1 MPDYRLATRRAARQ
15 FGVDPNILLRL
26 IQQESGF
33 NPNARSPAGAQGIA
47 QFMPATARA
56 YGVNLSDNRVTD
68 DLQGAA
74 RYLAANLRRTG
85 GNYAQALSI
94 YNSGSPT
101 GYQRIPETRNY
112 VRSILG
118 GAAPEAPRRSGG
130 VGPGV
135 QGSLTVSPG
144 VAPGFD
150 AGNGAGD
157 PGVLAGLLQQPQAPP
172 PLQVQAPNSALKYLT
187 GSGNVPVAQAPAP
200 RVDVGA
206 LAGLLQPSE
215 GLPEAQGQAPRVSVN
230 VSGSPTAHAASTRAA
245 GVVKFE
251 GTPVAAWIK
260 PELEY
265 ARQHGWKGTV
275 QSGVRSFAEQSR
287 IYASGVRPAAK
298 PGTSNHEGTQ
308 FPRGAIDVTDA
319 QTLARIL
326 RRKGS
331 PLVWAGGKDPVHF
344 SHPHGGSY

>member
-157 PGVLAGLLQQPQAPP
+157 PGVLAGLLAAAAGAAAASGSGAEQRFE
-172 PLQVQAPNSALKYLT
+172 VFDRE
-187 GSGNVPVAQAPAP
+187 SGNVPVAQAPAP

-215 GLPEAQGQAPRVSVN
+215 G
-230 VSGSPTAHAASTRAA
+230 
-245 GVVKFE
+245 
-251 GTPVAAWIK
+251 
-260 PELEY
+260 
-265 ARQHGWKGTV
+265 
-275 QSGVRSFAEQSR
+275 FA
-287 IYASGVRPAAK
+287 
-298 PGTSNHEGTQ
+298 
-308 FPRGAIDVTDA
+308 
-319 QTLARIL
+319 
-326 RRKGS
+326 
-331 PLVWAGGKDPVHF
+331 
-344 SHPHGGSY
+344 

>member
-26 IQQESGF
+26 IRQESGF
-33 NPNARSPAGAQGIA
+33 NPHARSPAGAQGIA

-56 YGVNLSDNRVTD
+56 YGVNLNDNRVTD

-101 GYQRIPETRNY
+101 GYERIPETRNY
-112 VRSILG
+112 VRSILH
-118 GAAPEAPRRSGG
+118 GAAPEASRRSGG
-130 VGPGV
+130 VAGGV

-144 VAPGFD
+144 QAPGFD
-150 AGNGAGD
+150 AGNGASD
-157 PGVLAGLLQQPQAPP
+157 PGVLAGLLSRPQPLPP
-172 PLQVQAPNSALKYLT
+172 AQLEAPNSALKYLS
-187 GSGNVPVAQAPAP
+187 GSGNVPVVAPTAP
-200 RVDVGA
+200 REDV
-206 LAGLLQPSE
+206 LAGLLQPAE
-215 GLPEAQGQAPRVSVN
+215 GLPEVQGQAPRVN
-230 VSGSPTAHAASTRAA
+230 VHVGPTASASRAGSTRRT
-245 GVVKFE
+245 GVANFE

-260 PELEY
+260 PELQY
-265 ARQHGWKGTV
+265 ARAHGWKGTV
-275 QSGVRSFAEQSR
+275 NSGVRSFAEQTA
-287 IYASGVRPAAK
+287 IYNSGRRPAAK

-308 FPRGAIDVTDA
+308 FPRGAVDVTDA

-344 SHPHGGSY
+344 SHPHAGGY